1 MRGPFDYCLLCC
13 SPSCCLFLSG
23 YVPRQVDGILGC
35 SADIICYFARVNLF
49 CFCGLSVLVDL
60 NLVLLFAS
68 ARFVSLVHYSFFSN
82 SSYLSALNSYL
93 YSTLCC
99 PFVGP
104 PAGYIHSYIEY
115 TGLPANSNLLVPS
128 SLGICAPDERILSFV
143 SVSILFFVLRTVRV
157 IFFFFGVR
165 VYLVPGTYNI
175 LMD

>member
-1 MRGPFDYCLLCC
+1 MSRGN
-13 SPSCCLFLSG
+13 SLS
-23 YVPRQVDGILGC
+23 DELEL
-35 SADIICYFARVNLF
+35 S
-49 CFCGLSVLVDL
+49 SVLGDTR
-60 NLVLLFAS
+60 A
-68 ARFVSLVHYSFFSN
+68 
-82 SSYLSALNSYL
+82 YL